1 MNNIDLNSKQWCELV
16 FEGKNHDF
24 GAYEMR
30 RDSAARHNKA
40 MLIVTILAIVVILL
54 PSIIRF
60 VAPKKEAEEKMTEVT
75 TLSKLPPAEVK
86 QEELIKPDAP
96 RSTQMQSS
104 LKVAARVIKSMG
116 IKMVLSGEGADEVF
130 GGYLYFHKAP
140 AARAFP
146 EETVR

>member
-75 TLSKLPPAEVK
+75 TLSLKNSQTLPLASKASILPPSK
-86 QEELIKPDAP
+86 
-96 RSTQMQSS
+96 
-104 LKVAARVIKSMG
+104 
-116 IKMVLSGEGADEVF
+116 
-130 GGYLYFHKAP
+130 
-140 AARAFP
+140 
-146 EETVR
+146 

>member
-54 PSIIRF
+54 PVMSCF
-60 VAPKKEAEEKMTEVT
+60 
-75 TLSKLPPAEVK
+75 
-86 QEELIKPDAP
+86 P
-96 RSTQMQSS
+96 RSFVSS
-104 LKVAARVIKSMG
+104 LRRRKPR
-116 IKMVLSGEGADEVF
+116 
-130 GGYLYFHKAP
+130 
-140 AARAFP
+140 R
-146 EETVR
+146 R

>member
-1 MNNIDLNSKQWCELV
+1 MSDLDLNSKQWCELV

-60 VAPKKEAEEKMTEVT
+60 VAPKKEAEEKMTAGGSDPV
-75 TLSKLPPAEVK
+75 
-86 QEELIKPDAP
+86 
-96 RSTQMQSS
+96 
-104 LKVAARVIKSMG
+104 
-116 IKMVLSGEGADEVF
+116 EGGHLDRRRE
-130 GGYLYFHKAP
+130 G
-140 AARAFP
+140 
-146 EETVR
+146 

>member
-86 QEELIKPDAP
+86 QEEFKKPDAP
-96 RSTQMQSS
+96 
-104 LKVAARVIKSMG
+104 
-116 IKMVLSGEGADEVF
+116 
-130 GGYLYFHKAP
+130 
-140 AARAFP
+140 
-146 EETVR
+146 